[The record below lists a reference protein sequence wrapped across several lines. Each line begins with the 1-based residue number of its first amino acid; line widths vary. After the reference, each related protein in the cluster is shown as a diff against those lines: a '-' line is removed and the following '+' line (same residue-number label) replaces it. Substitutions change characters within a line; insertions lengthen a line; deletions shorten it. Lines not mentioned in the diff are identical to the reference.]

1 MIGNGAGKRKN
12 TVRMEKKIVMNKG
25 KKENENFAILE
36 PLEYI
41 QKFWQNKNIK
51 AGNGFM
57 YHLVQLHHIEI
68 ISNKERIKKEKIRRN
83 VFKKGR

>member
-1 MIGNGAGKRKN
+1 METHVLVYFNKMSYVKRNCIYSMIGNGAGKRKN

-41 QKFWQNKNIK
+41 
-51 AGNGFM
+51 
-57 YHLVQLHHIEI
+57 
-68 ISNKERIKKEKIRRN
+68 
-83 VFKKGR
+83 